1 MQEVEFTIAA
11 EGLLNMWEPSA
22 RATGRVTF
30 LFCFIALGASIVEIQ
45 RKCSANSYWL
55 ESNEGSCSYS
65 MKNPQAVIHQER
77 LYVGILDEKEQLC
90 LSKCF

>member
-1 MQEVEFTIAA
+1 MQEVEFTLAA

-30 LFCFIALGASIVEIQ
+30 LFCFIVLGTSIVEIQ
-45 RKCSANSYWL
+45 RKCSANQ
-55 ESNEGSCSYS
+55 GSCSYS

-77 LYVGILDEKEQLC
+77 LYVGVLDEKEQLC